1 LKALD
6 LSPRPFEYAPG
17 GFAYLRSR
25 VEVSMIGIEVNRA
38 LAEPIL
44 EGLIGAQAA

>member
-6 LSPRPFEYAPG
+6 LSPRPVEYTPG
-17 GFAYLRSR
+17 GFAYLRSQ
-25 VEVSMIGIEVNRA
+25 VEVSVIGIEVNRA

-44 EGLIGAQAA
+44 ESFIQAQAA